1 MLLIIFEARPEVIA
15 NIASLAIKSANAAIL
30 KGGKEST
37 ESFKAIA
44 TVISKALASTQVP
57 NDSIQLV
64 TTRDAVDPLLEL
76 SEYIDLVI
84 PRGSNDLVRHCQRK
98 AHMPVL
104 GHADG
109 LCSLYLHHDADPKM
123 AADVIVDSKTD
134 YPAAC
139 NALETL
145 LVQEDALT
153 TILPS
158 VASALISKGVTL
170 KCDAKSKQALSS
182 IPERDQ
188 IQDSVE
194 KDYDT
199 EFLDLILAVRTV
211 SSPSEAIEHI
221 NTHGSHHTDAVVTA
235 SKDVADT
242 VLNGVD
248 AACKFWNASTRFCD
262 GMRFGF
268 GTEVGISTN
277 KVHARGPVG
286 LEGLTIHEY
295 RISGNGQVAASY
307 GSGAGKKQYKHVRLP
322 ID

>member
-1 MLLIIFEARPEVIA
+1 
-15 NIASLAIKSANAAIL
+15 
-30 KGGKEST
+30 
-37 ESFKAIA
+37 
-44 TVISKALASTQVP
+44 
-57 NDSIQLV
+57 
-64 TTRDAVDPLLEL
+64 
-76 SEYIDLVI
+76 
-84 PRGSNDLVRHCQRK
+84 
-98 AHMPVL
+98 MPVL

-109 LCSLYLHHDADPKM
+109 LCSLYLHHDADAKM

-145 LVQEDALT
+145 LVHENALS

-182 IPERDQ
+182 VPEQDH
-188 IQDSVE
+188 IQDSTE

-199 EFLDLILAVRTV
+199 EFLDLILAVRAV
-211 SSPSEAIEHI
+211 SSPLEAVEHI
-221 NTHGSHHTDAVVTA
+221 NTHGSHHTDAIVTA
-235 SKDVADT
+235 SKEVADMF
-242 VLNGVD
+242 LNSVD

-307 GSGAGKKQYKHVRLP
+307 GSGAGKQQYKHVRLP